1 MLEIEYAAEFFRI
14 AISFP
19 SLYANYSIQI
29 LYCYKKNGQP
39 FRRLTF
45 SMIRR

>member
-19 SLYANYSIQI
+19 SRTVCKLFNTICV
-29 LYCYKKNGQP
+29 L
-39 FRRLTF
+39 L
-45 SMIRR
+45 